1 MPDLFY
7 IISKWWKRM
16 LALTAAAL
24 LVAAIA
30 LMLVP
35 KQYLSTTTALPANS
49 LATDKSSI
57 FSNGIQE
64 LYSSLGSAGELDR
77 FLGTAQLDT
86 AYIAVANAHQLSQHY
101 KVNQDAHAGYNAAR
115 QLKKNTRIERT
126 EYGELQLKVWDEDRD
141 KGAALANALMQEIQL
156 LHQQLQSQ
164 SNALILQKLKEA
176 QARLQPTTEKDSLLR
191 VNMQYK
197 SAAQEAQLENLVAQY
212 SLMVHTNPPAL
223 LIVEKARPALTH
235 DKPYM
240 WPTLLLTFFAAL
252 LFSFLMALLVEK
264 RTAPNV

>member
-1 MPDLFY
+1 
-7 IISKWWKRM
+7 M
-16 LALTAAAL
+16 LAITAAAL
-24 LVAAIA
+24 VVAIIA

-35 KQYLSTTTALPANS
+35 KKYLSTTTALPANS

-86 AYIAVANAHQLSQHY
+86 AYIAVAKAHNLALHY
-101 KVNQDAHAGYNAAR
+101 KVEQDAHAGYNAAR
-115 QLKKNTRIERT
+115 RLKKNTRIERT

-141 KGAALANALMQEIQL
+141 KAAALANALMQEFQL

-164 SNALILQKLKEA
+164 SNALVLQKLKET
-176 QARLQPTTEKDSLLR
+176 QAGLYPTIEKDSLGR
-191 VNMQYK
+191 INTNYK
-197 SAAQEAQLENLVAQY
+197 SAAQEAQLENLVTQY

-235 DKPYM
+235 DKPYV

-252 LFSFLMALLVEK
+252 LFSFLIALLVEK
-264 RTAPNV
+264 QTVPNV